1 MEESVAN
8 GSGGLVIVIYLA
20 FVLLMLVS
28 SWKIFTKAGQP
39 GWAVLVPFYNA
50 YVMLKIAGKPG
61 WWLILLFIPIVNIVV
76 SIMVV
81 LALAA
86 KFGKG
91 GAFAVGM
98 IFLPFIFYPILGLGS
113 AEYQP
118 VPALGH

>member
-1 MEESVAN
+1 M
-8 GSGGLVIVIYLA
+8 GCIDP
-20 FVLLMLVS
+20 VLQCLCDADDS
-28 SWKIFTKAGQP
+28 R
-39 GWAVLVPFYNA
+39 
-50 YVMLKIAGKPG
+50 GKPG
-61 WWLILLFIPIVNIVV
+61 WWLILFFIPFVNIVI

-81 LALAA
+81 VVLAA